1 MSFFTPFAFVKSVD
15 GLVLPISASGGTEST
30 SGSFSYNFFGSDGT
44 LTVHR
49 SGLVDILAVGGGG
62 GGSGGGGGGGT
73 VVYVSQYNLPAGTY
87 TVNRGISGSGFDNDV
102 ANAFSGSATTL
113 VSGSTILRAGGGG
126 GGAKDNN
133 NGDPMTGGGSGGG
146 AGASGFAP
154 FPKLGGSADTGS
166 FFTPSGSAD
175 SVNIYSNAGGNTL
188 QAGPDY
194 PAAGGGGAGAAG
206 QSQFITGS
214 VTGSGAGGDG
224 IGLANWSTFGVLS
237 GGLNYF
243 AGGGG
248 GRRADGLNTYS
259 APGGLGGG
267 GNGAAGSAGNNPQ
280 AGVGGVNT
288 GGGGGGNAGASSPP
302 AAGGLG
308 VFIIRY
314 LTNP

>member
-30 SGSFSYNFFGSDGT
+30 SGSFSYNFFGSNGT

-49 SGLVDILAVGGGG
+49 GGLVDILAVGGGG
-62 GGSGGGGGGGT
+62 GGSSGGGGGGT
-73 VVYVSQYNLPAGTY
+73 VVYVSQYNLPAGSYSIT
-87 TVNRGISGSGFDNDV
+87 RGVAGSGQDNDT
-102 ANAFSGSATTL
+102 ANGASGSATTL

-175 SVNIYSNAGGNTL
+175 SVNIYSNAGGSTL
-188 QAGPDY
+188 QAGPDF

-214 VTGSGAGGDG
+214 DTGSGAGGDG
-224 IGLANWSTFGVLS
+224 IGIANWSNFGELS

-248 GRRADGLNTYS
+248 GRRSDGLTTYS

-267 GNGAAGSAGNNPQ
+267 GAGAAGSAGNDPQ
-280 AGVGGVNT
+280 TSPGLPNT
-288 GGGGGGNAGASSPP
+288 GGGSGGNAGGSSVPQT
-302 AAGGLG
+302 GGTG

-314 LTNP
+314 ITNP